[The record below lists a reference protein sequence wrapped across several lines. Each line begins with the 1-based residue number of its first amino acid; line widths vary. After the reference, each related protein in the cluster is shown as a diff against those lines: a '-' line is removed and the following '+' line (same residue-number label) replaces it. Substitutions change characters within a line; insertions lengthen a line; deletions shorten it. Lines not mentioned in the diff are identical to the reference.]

1 MGVTPSPS
9 TAAPADFRHNLF
21 SSLTFLRQQN
31 TISLRLSLILSIVF
45 FKIQMLPLRK
55 HERHR
60 GHFLRKYI
68 YWNIYLLIY
77 TKKYIYCIYI
87 YRYIYIYISLLLIYF
102 TPVFIFIQRVYKYLE
117 NAGLSIC
124 FYNRYKSSFCN

>member
-87 YRYIYIYISLLLIYF
+87 YIYFSSFNLFHPSFYIYTKGIQ
-102 TPVFIFIQRVYKYLE
+102 VFRKCWPFDLF
-117 NAGLSIC
+117 L
-124 FYNRYKSSFCN
+124 